1 MIFSTIVS
9 VFLLALIIYAL
20 LQKREFPVVGRALP
34 FVALLG
40 IYVVWFPEST
50 SEAATWV
57 GIGRGVDLMLYIWIL
72 ASGLLI
78 LVLHLKL
85 ITHERR
91 LTELARALAI
101 QGAKPP
107 PAPLPAP
114 TLGEGLETS

>member
-1 MIFSTIVS
+1 MIFSAIVTA
-9 VFLLALIIYAL
+9 LLFALIVYAL
-20 LQKREFPVVGRALP
+20 LQKRDFPVVARTLP

-50 SEAATWV
+50 SKAAEWV

-85 ITHERR
+85 VTHERR
-91 LTELARALAI
+91 LTELARAVAI
-101 QGAKPP
+101 QGAQP
-107 PAPLPAP
+107 PLPASN
-114 TLGEGLETS
+114 TASDALSAGH